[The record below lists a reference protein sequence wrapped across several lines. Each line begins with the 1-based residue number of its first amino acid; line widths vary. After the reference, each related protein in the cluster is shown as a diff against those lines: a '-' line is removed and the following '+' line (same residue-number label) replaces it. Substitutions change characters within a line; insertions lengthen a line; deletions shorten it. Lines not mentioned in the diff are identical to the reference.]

1 MGREKKKLEE
11 SLKKTTE
18 EALDAMEK
26 MIIQES
32 LKKKTSENIVTIKD
46 SVKISKTC
54 WNCFD
59 DKCRSHMTNLKQK
72 RKKLKNKNEIE
83 KAITTETVLSAAEKA
98 LLLESM
104 SEYNENNK
112 NTQQTPPKSTSQKKE
127 LNISLVK
134 HEISETIEN
143 ESIMSEEEAMKIL
156 ELMKN
161 NQEGGFR

>member
-1 MGREKKKLEE
+1 MG
-11 SLKKTTE
+11 
-18 EALDAMEK
+18 
-26 MIIQES
+26 QEN
-32 LKKKTSENIVTIKD
+32 LKKKASEDIVTIKD
-46 SVKISKTC
+46 SVKMSKKC

-59 DKCRSHMTNLKQK
+59 DKCRSHMTNIKT
-72 RKKLKNKNEIE
+72 KKKKSENRNEIE
-83 KAITTETVLSAAEKA
+83 KAITTETVLSAKEKA

-112 NTQQTPPKSTSQKKE
+112 NTQQNPPKSISQKKV

-143 ESIMSEEEAMKIL
+143 ESIMSEEEAMEIL

-161 NQEGGFR
+161 